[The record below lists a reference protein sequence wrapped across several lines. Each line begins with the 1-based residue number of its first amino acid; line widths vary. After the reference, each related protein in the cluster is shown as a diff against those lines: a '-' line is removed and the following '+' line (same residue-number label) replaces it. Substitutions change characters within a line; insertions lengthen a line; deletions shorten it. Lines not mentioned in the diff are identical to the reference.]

1 MTDHE
6 TTPVPGATGHKWLDR
21 ITEDP
26 EHSRWYAQRWRDF
39 VAEGKDIDGEA
50 RLVDAM
56 APRGGRI
63 LDAGAGTGR
72 VGGYLLA
79 RGHTVVGVDI
89 DSYLVNVARNDH
101 PQGTWFVGELAS
113 FDLAAEVETNFDVI
127 VSTGNVIS
135 LLREQD
141 RVQAFERMGS
151 YLAPAGRMLLGF
163 AAGRGYEFDEF
174 FRDLETAGLRLTS
187 RFSSW
192 DLRGFTDQSDFVV
205 AIIEKG

>member
-6 TTPVPGATGHKWLDR
+6 TKPVPGATGHKWLDR

-56 APRGGRI
+56 SPRAGRI

-72 VGGYLLA
+72 VGGYLLS
-79 RGHTVVGVDI
+79 RGHAVVGVDI
-89 DSYLVNVARNDH
+89 DPYLVNVARNDH
-101 PQGTWFVGELAS
+101 PDGTWFVGELAS

-151 YLAPAGRMLLGF
+151 YLAPQGRMVLGF
-163 AAGRGYEFDEF
+163 AAGRGYEFDDF
-174 FRDLETAGLRLTS
+174 FRDLQTAGLRLIS
-187 RFSSW
+187 RHSSW
-192 DLRGFTDQSDFVV
+192 DLRAFEKDSDFVV
-205 AIIEKG
+205 AIIEKD